1 MAPTSLQGA
10 FLFGKRLEN
19 RKTRGRYSRLCEV
32 YSIRPSAEALLKVR
46 QALFPIP
53 SRFDERMQP
62 SLLFFLPMSA
72 LVYGAGTLLV
82 GWTTPEN
89 GSRQEIWVKQR
100 KTRLLAY
107 SERCGPPSSLH
118 VVRRHQVLCDE
129 WHPAL
134 DGVFGLDTCN
144 DRREQYAYFSAC
156 IKLLESA
163 NPPPMIEDF
172 RPPAA
177 RPQRQPVAISRRL
190 AATRIMPSTRDRLAA
205 GTQRQP
211 MGSDTPSLIQRPQTR
226 APITPSSAFSSS
238 LVPAS
243 RDDSKPLPT
252 KTFEK
257 GNHDSSIAPAGQELR
272 TMLQSKRVDEIEAM
286 LTERSGS
293 LPLWIKKIAEEE
305 MDKKMRHDLDVL
317 KNFFLICGAI
327 TYPRWTKR
335 ACLGR

>member
-1 MAPTSLQGA
+1 MSSSVHVIIPATA
-10 FLFGKRLEN
+10 
-19 RKTRGRYSRLCEV
+19 RGRYSRLCEV
-32 YSIRPSAEALLKVR
+32 YSIRPSAEALLKLR
-46 QALFPIP
+46 QALFPMP

-72 LVYGAGTLLV
+72 LVYRAGTLLV
-82 GWTTPEN
+82 GWTTLEN

-107 SERCGPPSSLH
+107 SERGGPPGSLH
-118 VVRRHQVLCDE
+118 VVKRHQVLCDE

-205 GTQRQP
+205 ETQRQT
-211 MGSDTPSLIQRPQTR
+211 MGSETPSLIQRPQPH

-243 RDDSKPLPT
+243 RDLKPPPT
-252 KTFEK
+252 KIFEQV
-257 GNHDSSIAPAGQELR
+257 NQESPIAPAGQELR
-272 TMLQSKRVDEIEAM
+272 TMLQSKKVDEIQAM
-286 LTERSGS
+286 LAERSAN

-317 KNFFLICGAI
+317 KNFFDMWSSCISMVDE
-327 TYPRWTKR
+327 T
-335 ACLGR
+335 CLPGR

>member
-1 MAPTSLQGA
+1 MSSSVHVTIPATA
-10 FLFGKRLEN
+10 
-19 RKTRGRYSRLCEV
+19 RGRYSRLCEV

-46 QALFPIP
+46 QALFPMP

-62 SLLFFLPMSA
+62 SLLFYLPMSA
-72 LVYGAGTLLV
+72 LVYRAGTLLV
-82 GWTTPEN
+82 GWTTLEN

-107 SERCGPPSSLH
+107 SERGGPPGSLH
-118 VVRRHQVLCDE
+118 VVKRHQVLCDE

-134 DGVFGLDTCN
+134 DGVFGLDTSN

-205 GTQRQP
+205 ETQRQT
-211 MGSDTPSLIQRPQTR
+211 MGSETPSLIQRPQPR
-226 APITPSSAFSSS
+226 APITPSSTFSSS

-243 RDDSKPLPT
+243 CDLKPPPT
-252 KTFEK
+252 KIFEQV
-257 GNHDSSIAPAGQELR
+257 NHESPIAPAGQELR
-272 TMLQSKRVDEIEAM
+272 TMLQSKKVDEIQAM
-286 LTERSGS
+286 LAERSAD

-317 KNFFLICGAI
+317 KNFF
-327 TYPRWTKR
+327 
-335 ACLGR
+335 